1 MSDSDDIGLF
11 EDKKASGEWRVEYIG
26 DDGGCFVNIFAGP
39 RAEDRARDYFGAL
52 RTGAL
57 ASYRYAN

>member
-1 MSDSDDIGLF
+1 MSDSDDIRLF

-39 RAEDRARDYFGAL
+39 RAEERARDYFEAL
-52 RTGAL
+52 RSGTL
-57 ASYRYAN
+57 LSYQYVN